1 MKRIITCIAI
11 LITAF
16 AQTQAQHPR
25 VCDYVSLKHALK
37 GREFEN
43 VGPDIFNFGYGG
55 MEIIHTKEEIRIETI
70 NQYGEE
76 IDHYHRSPVRQWRS

>member
-25 VCDYVSLKHALK
+25 VCDYLSLKHALK
-37 GREFEN
+37 NKE
-43 VGPDIFNFGYGG
+43 Y
-55 MEIIHTKEEIRIETI
+55 EIIHAEYDDER
-70 NQYGEE
+70 NGV
-76 IDHYHRSPVRQWRS
+76 HYVNLQHKKGD